1 MNRRAFTLIEA
12 VVALALFTLC
22 AGILLQTLA
31 GTRLALFNGLRGAAS
46 DADRRL
52 AVRSILAA
60 PDMRAATKDG
70 RLTNL
75 DGDVLRWR
83 CEVTPTAVAD
93 LHKISMYLRKE
104 KKDGDTTEDTVTLF
118 ALRPAWSD
126 PVARAAMI
134 ESKKAANPSPYPAN

>member
-1 MNRRAFTLIEA
+1 MKRRAFTLIEA

-52 AVRSILAA
+52 AVRAILSAS
-60 PDMRAATKDG
+60 DKRAATKDG

-75 DGDVLRWR
+75 GGDVLSWH
-83 CEVTPTAVAD
+83 CEVTPTAVTD
-93 LHKISMYLRKE
+93 LHKIVVRLRKE
-104 KKDGDTTEDTVTLF
+104 TKAGDATEDTVTLF

-126 PVARAAMI
+126 PVARAAML
-134 ESKKAANPSPYPAN
+134 ESKKAATPSPYPAN